1 MLLCGYLSQCYEMPY
16 KECKG
21 LLTDMG
27 TEELAHME
35 IVAAIDH

>member
-1 MLLCGYLSQCYEMPY
+1 MPY

-21 LLTDMG
+21 LLTDMV